1 MRIQLI
7 NVYGD
12 ESFELQVLL
21 GDEINATT
29 SGSNIQ
35 LNEYVTVVISIGG
48 GEVAI
53 SRQKLWKIYSET

>member
-35 LNEYVTVVISIGG
+35 LNEYVTVGISIGG

>member
-35 LNEYVTVVISIGG
+35 LNEYVTVGISIGC